1 MFPTTGF
8 RQFVSLSVV
17 LATFVAW
24 ADEPRAPEARGNPGS
39 SAGPDRTERRLPPA
53 VRAAIPGEAGTAEKS
68 KPRKPL
74 PGGAEVLED
83 FQRSIAVRT
92 MGGRQFWGDISFFQG
107 FRIQRNVFTGH
118 YRLLDAEDQR
128 QASGSLDD
136 CRKRLDEIRIE
147 RKLPPM
153 KGKAVIAIHGVL
165 RSSKS
170 FAPMLDALKKSGYQ
184 VFGFDYPSTQVQIP
198 EAAEYLHSCIQS
210 LEGVEEINLVVH
222 SMGGL
227 VVRSYLGLHHDDR
240 IHRMVMLGVPNRG
253 AEMADLVKRNL
264 LFRMIYGPA
273 GQQLV
278 TDPKGL
284 IASLPTPEFDF
295 AVIAGGRGDDRGFN
309 PLIEGDDD
317 GTVRVVSTRLPGAAD
332 FAMVKCLHSF
342 LMRDPSVAEMT
353 IRFLKDGKLRAEGDC
368 QPIATAV
375 PVAVP

>member
-8 RQFVSLSVV
+8 RQLVSLSVV
-17 LATFVAW
+17 LAAVAAR
-24 ADEPRAPEARGNPGS
+24 ADEPRAPETRGNPGS
-39 SAGPDRTERRLPPA
+39 STGSDRTERRLPPI
-53 VRAAIPGEAGTAEKS
+53 RATVPGEAGTAEKS
-68 KPRKPL
+68 KSKKAL

-83 FQRSIAVRT
+83 LQRSIAVRT
-92 MGGRQFWGDISFFQG
+92 MGGRQFWGDVSFFQEY
-107 FRIQRNVFTGH
+107 RIQRNVFTGH

-128 QASGSLDD
+128 QAWGSLDD
-136 CRKRLDEIRIE
+136 CRKRLEEIRIE

-170 FAPMLDALKKSGYQ
+170 FAPMLDSLKKSGYQ

-253 AEMADLVKRNL
+253 AEMADLMKRNL

-332 FAMVKCLHSF
+332 FVLVRCLHSF

-353 IRFLKDGKLRAEGDC
+353 IRFLNDGKLRAEGDC
-368 QPIATAV
+368 QPIAAAV